1 MERKEEAQE
10 GRSCELQEE
19 WNELGQSGGPNNG
32 PTFISGTRKKNSW
45 KNYLIQGFWSPHYTN
60 DTSKIY

>member
-1 MERKEEAQE
+1 MEWKEEAQE

-45 KNYLIQGFWSPHYTN
+45 KNYLIQ
-60 DTSKIY
+60 